1 MLFLQKE
8 RNWKLLG
15 WWCFMPSFL
24 KISQLVH
31 KCKGGHRKCS
41 GHISLPSSL
50 KNYRN
55 RLLPIMSLFVD
66 VCLSFKR
73 LRHQSQFGTNVMRL
87 SATQTL
93 CISVF
98 LIRNNNM
105 TDEETC
111 ETGAA
116 FNAGSWN
123 HVIYIKKIRNLR
135 CGNSFMEHK
144 ITWRLHEIHIC
155 DARLVLP
162 T

>member
-1 MLFLQKE
+1 
-8 RNWKLLG
+8 
-15 WWCFMPSFL
+15 
-24 KISQLVH
+24 
-31 KCKGGHRKCS
+31 
-41 GHISLPSSL
+41 
-50 KNYRN
+50 
-55 RLLPIMSLFVD
+55 MSLFVD

-116 FNAGSWN
+116 FNAGS
-123 HVIYIKKIRNLR
+123 
-135 CGNSFMEHK
+135 
-144 ITWRLHEIHIC
+144 
-155 DARLVLP
+155 
-162 T
+162 